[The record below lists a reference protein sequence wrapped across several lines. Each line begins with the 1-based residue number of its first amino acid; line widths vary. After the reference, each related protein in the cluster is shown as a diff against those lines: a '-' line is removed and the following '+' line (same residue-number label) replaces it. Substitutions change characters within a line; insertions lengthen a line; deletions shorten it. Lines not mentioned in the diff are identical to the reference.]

1 MDIITRLKD
10 EHAAHR
16 KLLERMR
23 DTTPRAEVTRARL
36 LDEFAAELR
45 VHMRFEE
52 DTLFPAIKPKADKET
67 RAQTLECYAE
77 HEAARATLHELE
89 STRVSDEMWEAWLKV
104 LAEELEHHMEEEEDD
119 LFPQARKLIER
130 SRLEAM
136 NDEYEALRERAEDE
150 PKQRHHTN
158 LIGLH

>member
-16 KLLERMR
+16 KLFERMR

-36 LDEFAAELR
+36 LAELASELR

-89 STRVSDEMWEAWLKV
+89 STPVGDEMWEAWLKV

-119 LFPQARKLIER
+119 LFPQARELIDR

-136 NDEYEALRERAEDE
+136 NIEYDELRERAAE
-150 PKQRHHTN
+150 PPKRHHTN

>member
-16 KLLERMR
+16 KLFARMR
-23 DTTPRAEVTRARL
+23 DTAPRAEVTRARL
-36 LDEFAAELR
+36 LAELARELR

-89 STRVSDEMWEAWLKV
+89 NTPLKDEMWEAWLKV

-119 LFPQARKLIER
+119 LFPQARKLIDR

-136 NDEYEALRERAEDE
+136 NAEYDALRERAAEA
-150 PKQRHHTN
+150 PQRHHTT